1 MSSSVAVSARVAPG
15 RAVSRRASR
24 ARRADSR
31 VARRLASPRSFAF
44 EGEASETA
52 FEGAG
57 YGTTPT
63 GVSPAVGAHNP
74 TGGNDDMDVA
84 RVLDPYGLIG
94 DVMSS
99 PAQTLTPE
107 LELDDPVVRQSLERY
122 HGLPVVDPASNACL
136 GVLSRS
142 DLNALH
148 GETAARTVGEAM
160 TAPPVWCARSPAAP
174 APAPPPRKDPGLSDR
189 PTLPLEAP
197 LPVLAGAFH
206 FPNPSPAALIAPT
219 RNDPPPPP
227 PSLHHGA
234 VAQART
240 SPRLPG

>member
-15 RAVSRRASR
+15 RAISRRASR

-160 TAPPVWCARSPAAP
+160 TAPPVWYRSM
-174 APAPPPRKDPGLSDR
+174 
-189 PTLPLEAP
+189 
-197 LPVLAGAFH
+197 
-206 FPNPSPAALIAPT
+206 
-219 RNDPPPPP
+219 
-227 PSLHHGA
+227 
-234 VAQART
+234 
-240 SPRLPG
+240 